1 MTYEEAAAYI
11 SEVPKFTKKNAPENT
26 LEMLRRLGHPEENFR
41 VIHVAGTNGKGSV
54 CAFISSVLQKAGYR
68 TGLFTSPHLVR
79 INERFQINRECVS
92 DEMFLK
98 AYEKVSAVI
107 SSMLSDVLPHPTY
120 FEMLFAIGMVIFA
133 AEKVE
138 YLVMETGMGGR
149 LDATNAVAH
158 PAACVITSIS
168 LDHTEYLGNTIEEI
182 AFEKA
187 GIIKPGVP
195 VIYDAGCREAAR
207 VIAARAEELGAPA
220 VPFFPGMAEVVSRTD
235 KGIDFVL
242 NNKYYDYRC
251 VHVPFPAEYQV
262 MNSALAMMALRVIDP
277 ERRIDDETVISG
289 ISGTSWEGRMETILP
304 GVILDGA
311 HNPDGVAQLMKTVR
325 EVRRDRPAA
334 LLFAAVSDKHYEEMI
349 RTMCEGHEFCG
360 IIVTQ
365 VGGKRAVK
373 AEEFAEIFRR
383 YTDVP
388 VRAVPDA
395 AQAFDEALSSRP
407 EGGMLFCAGSL
418 YLVGEIKEHLQ

>member
-41 VIHVAGTNGKGSV
+41 IIHVAGTNGKGSV

-79 INERFQINRECVS
+79 INERFQVDRVCAS
-92 DEMFLK
+92 DETFLS
-98 AYEKVSAVI
+98 AYEKVSGVI
-107 SSMLSDVLPHPTY
+107 ASMLADGLPHPTY

-133 AEKVE
+133 EEKVE

-149 LDATNAVAH
+149 LDATNTVAH

-168 LDHTEYLGNTIEEI
+168 LDHTEYLGDTVEKI

-207 VIAARAEELGAPA
+207 VIASRAEELGAPA
-220 VPFFPGMAEVVSRTD
+220 VPFFPAMAEVVGRTD

-242 NNKYYDYRC
+242 NNKYYEYRC

-262 MNSALAMMALRVIDP
+262 RNSCLAMMAIRVIDP
-277 ERRIDDETVISG
+277 ERTISDQTVVSG
-289 ISGTSWEGRMETILP
+289 IGGTSWEGRMETILP

-311 HNPDGVAQLMKTVR
+311 HNPDGIAQLMKTVR
-325 EVRRDRPAA
+325 EVRRDRPVA
-334 LLFAAVSDKHYEEMI
+334 LLFAAVSDKHYDEMI
-349 RTMCEGHEFCG
+349 RTMCEDDVFSS

-365 VGGKRAVK
+365 VGGKRRVK

-383 YTDVP
+383 YTDAP

-395 AQAFDEALSSRP
+395 AQAFDEALALRP